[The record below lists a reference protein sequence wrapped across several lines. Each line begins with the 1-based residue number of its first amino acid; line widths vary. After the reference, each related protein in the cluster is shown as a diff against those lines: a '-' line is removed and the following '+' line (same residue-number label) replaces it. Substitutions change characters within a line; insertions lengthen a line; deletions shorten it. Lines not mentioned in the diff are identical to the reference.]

1 MRLISSAS
9 VLRIARRTGLGLA
22 LCVLVLAFV
31 PLRVQAAPPS
41 GAPETYIV
49 QSGDTLYA
57 IALHYD
63 TTVAVLKKLNG
74 LTSDNI
80 AVGQK
85 LIITAVGTTPASAPA
100 PAPVRSYIVQS
111 GDSLYRIALEFGTTT
126 QALAD
131 LNDIANPNLISVGQA
146 LAIPNSVTLTKPGL
160 TIDPPTARQGGTLFI
175 KVTRP
180 DLASVTGTFGG
191 ASIQFTHGAGYFYTL
206 VGISRCAK
214 LGAANLRLSQVDT
227 QGQTISETATVTI
240 VPTAFQVQ
248 AIVLP
253 PGKGDL
259 LDPALVKQE
268 SDQLA
273 AIVGQHSPARL
284 WNGVF
289 RQPLFGIVS
298 STFGVRRSYNGGP
311 VGACGHEGIDFAVD
325 AGTPIYSDAR
335 GRVVFAGLTQVRGNM
350 VVVDHGL
357 GVFSAYYHQSQMAVQ
372 VGQMVE
378 AGDLIGRVGTT
389 GLSTGNHLHWS
400 LFVHG
405 DYVDPMEWTRRVM
418 P

>member
-1 MRLISSAS
+1 MRLIFQAS
-9 VLRIARRTGLGLA
+9 VLRGAWRAGLGLA
-22 LCVLVLAFV
+22 LCALVLAFV
-31 PLRVQAAPPS
+31 PYRAQAAPPS
-41 GAPETYIV
+41 GAPESYIV
-49 QSGDTLYA
+49 QPGDTLYA
-57 IALHYD
+57 IALRYE
-63 TTVAVLKKLNG
+63 TTVATLKKLNG
-74 LTSDNI
+74 LTSDII

-85 LIITAVGTTPASAPA
+85 LILTADGTTPASAPA
-100 PAPVRSYIVQS
+100 RAAARSYIVQP
-111 GDSLYRIALEFGTTT
+111 GDSLYRIALEFGTTM
-126 QALAD
+126 QALVD
-131 LNDIANPNLISVGQA
+131 LNGIANRNLIAVGEA
-146 LAIPNSVTLTKPGL
+146 LAIPNSTTLTKPGL
-160 TIDPPTARQGGTLFI
+160 TIDPPTARQGGTLLI
-175 KVTRP
+175 QVTRP

-191 ASIQFTHGAGYFYTL
+191 DSIQFTRGAGYFYSL
-206 VGISRCAK
+206 VGVSRCAK
-214 LGAANLRLSQVDT
+214 LGTANLRLSETDSA
-227 QGQTISETATVTI
+227 GQTTSETAAITI
-240 VPTAFQVQ
+240 APTAFQVQ
-248 AIVLP
+248 SIVLP

-259 LDPALVKQE
+259 LDPALVKRE
-268 SDQLA
+268 ADQLA
-273 AIVGQHSPARL
+273 AIVGQQTPTRL

-289 RQPLFGIVS
+289 RQPLFGLVS

-372 VGQMVE
+372 PGQMVE
-378 AGDLIGRVGTT
+378 AGDLIGKVGTT

-405 DYVDPMEWTRRVM
+405 DYVDPLEWTRRVL